1 MAVRSDPPTKGSS
14 FVRIVIATD
23 LTESSLD
30 AALYGIR
37 RARLVD
43 ASVTVAHVVG
53 STDIDTRDA
62 ISYRY
67 QRRREEPDAK
77 SVVEE
82 LVEAKTNEVRA
93 WFEETVGDAS
103 DLDITYAIEFGDLPD
118 VIWHIVKEVN
128 ADSIVVGVHGR
139 HGVGRHVSRIL
150 LDATIPVVVVRQG
163 IYQADS

>member
-1 MAVRSDPPTKGSS
+1 M
-14 FVRIVIATD
+14 RIVIATD

-30 AALYGIR
+30 AARYGVQ
-37 RARLVD
+37 RARLAD

-67 QRRREEPDAK
+67 QMRRQEPDAK
-77 SVVEE
+77 PVVEE
-82 LVEAKTNEVRA
+82 FVQAKANEVQA
-93 WFEETVGDAS
+93 WFEDTVGDVI
-103 DLDITYAIEFGDLPD
+103 DLDIEYAIEFGDLPD
-118 VIWHIVKEVN
+118 VIWHIVKEAK

-139 HGVGRHVSRIL
+139 HGVGRHLTRIL

-163 IYQADS
+163 IYRGEL

>member
-1 MAVRSDPPTKGSS
+1 
-14 FVRIVIATD
+14 VRIVIATD

-30 AALYGIR
+30 AARYGVK
-37 RARLVD
+37 RARLLD

-67 QRRREEPDAK
+67 RMRREKPDAK
-77 SVVEE
+77 PVVEE
-82 LVEAKTNEVRA
+82 FAEAKANEVRA
-93 WFEETVGDAS
+93 WFEESVGDVS
-103 DLDITYAIEFGDLPD
+103 DLDIEYAIEFGDLPD
-118 VIWHIVKEVN
+118 VIWHIVKKVN

-139 HGVGRHVSRIL
+139 HGVGRHLTRIL

-163 IYQADS
+163 IYRGKG